1 MTKLDNRMA
10 ISCEKVYSG
19 TGDQIYPETADR
31 AVTVLAKNTTL
42 DLYLADLAKQISE
55 NQGIDE
61 IAKSLR
67 FKVDYLATNT
77 ADVNKVKELENQNET
92 NQWGE
97 NFVLPSA
104 KTPYTWKRT
113 IIYFEGQDLK
123 NGQKFYEIVT
133 ADIAEISQTLYM
145 VKDNSQQPRI
155 IYPQKAIEVGGGIWN
170 VDDTDASIDEIIKA
184 SEEGKNNWSRYPS
197 EITASN
203 PYGFMAVRQRV
214 NGAWSLFKI
223 ALYAKWAYDS
233 RLVTKFTVTNTFEK
247 PQLIKTAVDPGDQW
261 TDANEQEFTGYLWMI
276 SASQNNNNYV
286 LDDNKN
292 IWSEPQLIS
301 IVK

>member
-1 MTKLDNRMA
+1 MA
-10 ISCEKVYSG
+10 INCEKVYSG
-19 TGDQIYPETADR
+19 TGDQIYPITIDK
-31 AVTVLAKNTTL
+31 AVKLSIKDTTL
-42 DLYLADLAKQISE
+42 DVYLKELAESISKVQGADQV
-55 NQGIDE
+55 
-61 IAKSLR
+61 AKSLK

-77 ADVNKVKELENQNET
+77 SDVARVKELEDQPET

-97 NFVLPSA
+97 NFVLPSVR
-104 KTPYTWKRT
+104 TPYTWKRT
-113 IIYFEGQDLK
+113 IVYFGGQNPKD
-123 NGQKFYEIVT
+123 GQKFYEIVT

-145 VKDNSQQPRI
+145 VKDNSQQPKV
-155 IYPQKAIEVGGGIWN
+155 IYPQKAVEVGGELQN

-184 SEEGKNNWSRYPS
+184 SEEGKNNWSKYPS

-214 NGAWSLFKI
+214 NGTWGLFKV
-223 ALYAKWAYDS
+223 ALYSKWAYDS
-233 RLVTKFTVTNTFEK
+233 RLVTKFTVTSTSERPQPTRTEVNPGSQWVDTNT
-247 PQLIKTAVDPGDQW
+247 
-261 TDANEQEFTGYLWMI
+261 QEFTGYLWMI
-276 SASQNNNNYV
+276 SASRNNNNYV

>member
-1 MTKLDNRMA
+1 MA

-19 TGDQIYPETADR
+19 TGDQIYPETADK

-42 DLYLADLAKQISE
+42 DLYLADLSKKIS
-55 NQGIDE
+55 NMQGADQ
-61 IAKSLR
+61 IAKSLK

-77 ADVNKVKELENQNET
+77 ANVDKVKELEGQPET

-97 NFVLPSA
+97 NFVLPSV

-113 IIYFEGQDLK
+113 IVYFEGQNPKD
-123 NGQKFYEIVT
+123 GQKFYEIVI

-145 VKDNSQQPRI
+145 VKDNSQQPKV
-155 IYPQKAIEVGGGIWN
+155 IYPQKVVEVGGELWN

-184 SEEGKNNWSRYPS
+184 SEEGKNNWSKYPS

-203 PYGFMAVRQRV
+203 PYGFMAVRQRAS
-214 NGAWSLFKI
+214 GAWSLFKV
-223 ALYAKWAYDS
+223 ALYSKWSYDS
-233 RLVTKFTVTNTFEK
+233 RLVTKFTVTSTFER
-247 PQLIKTAVDPGDQW
+247 PQLTRTAINPGNQW
-261 TDANEQEFTGYLWMI
+261 IDVNKQEFTGYLWMI
-276 SASQNNNNYV
+276 SASWNNNNYV
-286 LDDNKN
+286 LDDNRN